1 MPVTK
6 FRSFQEAE
14 EALWCFAPDKAY
26 FQQVRQFFATA
37 SRMNQQ
43 NIRPGITKYR
53 SLDEMMA
60 HARS

>member
-26 FQQVRQFFATA
+26 FQRVRQFFATA
-37 SRMNQQ
+37 SRINPQK
-43 NIRPGITKYR
+43 IRPGITKYR
-53 SLDEMMA
+53 SLEEMMA
-60 HARS
+60 RARS

>member
-6 FRSFQEAE
+6 FKSFQEAE

-37 SRMNQQ
+37 SRINQQ
-43 NIRPGITKYR
+43 NIRSGITKYR
-53 SLDEMMA
+53 SFDEMMA
-60 HARS
+60 CARS